1 MTDAMI
7 KKGASTAECPKPEN
21 PAFVIPKPL
30 SDSKVAIVTSASLHH
45 EDDDDFAP
53 SDTGYRVLE
62 KDRRDIVVGHWSPNF
77 DGAGFAYDMNTVFPL
92 DRLDELAEHGVIIPK
107 DFKGY
112 FTARCYGIPK
122 QHRPYLLSR
131 TNKPWTSSL
140 ALERPRSLVP
150 SSAPLATLASA
161 RTSLATLAC
170 RRNMPT
176 LP

>member
-77 DGAGFAYDMNTVFPL
+77 DASGVSADLNVVFPI
-92 DRLDELAEHGVIIPK
+92 DRLQELEKKGVIGEVSEVHIAVAGNQF
-107 DFKGY
+107 DLS
-112 FTARCYGIPK
+112 GIRLDGGPSAAA
-122 QHRPYLLSR
+122 LL
-131 TNKPWTSSL
+131 NKHEVDVVLLTP
-140 ALERPRSLVP
+140 V
-150 SSAPLATLASA
+150 
-161 RTSLATLAC
+161 
-170 RRNMPT
+170 
-176 LP
+176 

>member
-21 PAFVIPKPL
+21 PTFVIPKPL

-77 DGAGFAYDMNTVFPL
+77 DASGVSADLNVVFPI
-92 DRLDELAEHGVIIPK
+92 DRLQELENQGVIGAVSEVHIAVAGNQF
-107 DFKGY
+107 DLS
-112 FTARCYGIPK
+112 GIRLDGGPSAAA
-122 QHRPYLLSR
+122 LL
-131 TNKPWTSSL
+131 NKHEVDVVLLTP
-140 ALERPRSLVP
+140 V
-150 SSAPLATLASA
+150 
-161 RTSLATLAC
+161 
-170 RRNMPT
+170 
-176 LP
+176 